1 MSLITH
7 WLPIDFSFITNFP
20 AASASNMEKYPFFIE
35 MMFTCKWSY
44 NAGESDSS
52 KRTHKLS
59 PLRHANKAVLST
71 NTFHFELYIIINFVM
86 ITKQLN
92 DNNIA
97 VKMLSLMHIKKLN
110 SVLFSAVAVYLQRKP
125 AWKLECCR
133 SSPLHYMAALQL
145 ALSLS
150 CSYNKSTRGMVSG
163 IKKIDKFFCFWPLNW
178 RPFLYLLIIPSK
190 LLVSYSL
197 PVPVSYICIFHVF
210 HFLLLPWASNL
221 LAFKSFAVSFNFSKC
236 FVIKGRMPSGD
247 GVSGI
252 FRMNWWES
260 RVIYLFEGTS
270 FFAIFV
276 SFPWSKLQ

>member
-1 MSLITH
+1 
-7 WLPIDFSFITNFP
+7 
-20 AASASNMEKYPFFIE
+20 

-44 NAGESDSS
+44 NAGETDSS

-59 PLRHANKAVLST
+59 PLRHAKKVVFST
-71 NTFHFELYIIINFVM
+71 NTFHFELYVIINFVM

-97 VKMLSLMHIKKLN
+97 VKMLSIMYIKKLN
-110 SVLFSAVAVYLQRKP
+110 GMLFSAVAVYFQRKT
-125 AWKLECCR
+125 AWTLECCCSR
-133 SSPLHYMAALQL
+133 QLHYMAVLQL

-150 CSYNKSTRGMVSG
+150 CSYNRSTRGMVSS

-252 FRMNWWES
+252 FWMNWWES
-260 RVIYLFEGTS
+260 RLIYLFEGTS